1 MQQLATTR
9 ENSVTEIVSLVD
21 DDPAVLKSVARL
33 LASDGLGVLEFSEPI
48 SFLQHVQACRV
59 PLVIL
64 DIWMEQMTGLE
75 VQAHLCTLSP
85 ETRVIIITG
94 AQDLATERVALQAGA
109 FRFFFKPFDDEEFL
123 AAVHEA
129 LDQ

>member
-1 MQQLATTR
+1 MQPFTMTT
-9 ENSVTEIVSLVD
+9 ENSVAEIVCLVD

-33 LASDGLGVLEFSEPI
+33 LASDGLAVRAFHEPM
-48 SFLQHVQACRV
+48 SFLEHVQACRV

-75 VQAHLCTLSP
+75 VQAHLCALSP
-85 ETRVIIITG
+85 ETKVIIITG
-94 AQDLATERVALQAGA
+94 AQDAAAQRIAMQAGA
-109 FRFFFKPFDDEEFL
+109 FRFFFKPFDGEEFL

-129 LDQ
+129 LGE

>member
-1 MQQLATTR
+1 MQQLMTTS
-9 ENSVTEIVSLVD
+9 ENSVAEIVCLVD

-33 LASDGLGVLEFSEPI
+33 LASDGLGVREFSEPI

-75 VQAHLCTLSP
+75 VQAHLCALSP
-85 ETRVIIITG
+85 ETKVIIITG
-94 AQDLATERVALQAGA
+94 AQDLSAQRIALQAGA
-109 FRFFFKPFDDEEFL
+109 FRFFFKPFDDEQFL

-129 LDQ
+129 LGE